1 MNSLPKLMAAVVVLC
16 AGAAVAETYEG
27 VQPLTTERVRADVV
41 LEAMAAAAAPNP
53 YEEGASS
60 GVAPALRSPTERA
73 IVQREAVDAARAP
86 NQNLDRVLQQHASAA
101 VQRQRDQHAF
111 GRRGHGHRLC
121 GEVVLSARQ
130 R

>member
-1 MNSLPKLMAAVVVLC
+1 MNSLSNLMAAVVVLC

-73 IVQREAVDAARAP
+73 IVQREAVDAAHAP
-86 NQNLDRVLQQHASAA
+86 NQNLNPIAFFNSTLPSQFNGSAINT
-101 VQRQRDQHAF
+101 
-111 GRRGHGHRLC
+111 RLADEATDT
-121 GEVVLSARQ
+121 GSAGTSS
-130 R
+130 